1 MFTKQEVIYLAGG
14 CFWQLESKLSRLNG
28 VNQTEVGYANGNT
41 ISPTFEMVIG
51 QKTGH
56 TLTVKVTFNPQL
68 ISLSE
73 LLDEYYTMIDPFKKT
88 KSYLRCGIYWQSPN
102 QEKIIKKFLKA
113 KKIAIE
119 TSPIFFFYTAE
130 EKHQKYLETDDI
142 TKEFEVTQLSIDEE
156 AFSGKYCDFYE
167 DGIYVDVIDG
177 EELFSSKDK
186 VKTDSGWPT
195 FTKPINESAITK
207 NRDFS
212 YGRTRIEIRSAKS
225 NSHLGYLVYEG
236 PNGDPRYRINSA
248 SLKFIPKK

>member
-119 TSPIFFFYTAE
+119 TSLFFSFIQ
-130 EKHQKYLETDDI
+130 QKKNI
-142 TKEFEVTQLSIDEE
+142 KSI
-156 AFSGKYCDFYE
+156 
-167 DGIYVDVIDG
+167 
-177 EELFSSKDK
+177 
-186 VKTDSGWPT
+186 
-195 FTKPINESAITK
+195 
-207 NRDFS
+207 
-212 YGRTRIEIRSAKS
+212 
-225 NSHLGYLVYEG
+225 
-236 PNGDPRYRINSA
+236 
-248 SLKFIPKK
+248 LKLMI